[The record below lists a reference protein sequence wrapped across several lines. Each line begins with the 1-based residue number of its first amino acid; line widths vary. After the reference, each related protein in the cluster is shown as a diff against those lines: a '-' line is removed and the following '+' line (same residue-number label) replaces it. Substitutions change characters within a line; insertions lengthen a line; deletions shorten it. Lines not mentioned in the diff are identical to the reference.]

1 MSLTSCF
8 LQTNKM
14 TKSVPLFLVSLKVYF
29 TEMSPNRLQSQY
41 SAVAVVN
48 IYNIF
53 AWHVN
58 MPIDI
63 PRERLALAHATI
75 QNYDFVKYTLY

>member
-1 MSLTSCF
+1 
-8 LQTNKM
+8 M

-41 SAVAVVN
+41 SAVVVVN
-48 IYNIF
+48 INIF

-63 PRERLALAHATI
+63 PRERLALVHATI
-75 QNYDFVKYTLY
+75 QNYDYVKDTLY